1 MIIPIRCFSC
11 NNVIAD
17 KYVYYMKELARLRPT
32 EKETDNR
39 FYMDGT
45 QIPQTCENEI
55 LKRLGLKRPCCRCQ
69 FLTHVPLLEKI

>member
-17 KYVYYMKELARLRPT
+17 KYVYYIKELERLRKPSNGMD
-32 EKETDNR
+32 ER

-55 LKRLGLKRPCCRCQ
+55 LKKLGLKRPCCRCQ
-69 FLTHVPLLEKI
+69 FLTHVPLIEKI